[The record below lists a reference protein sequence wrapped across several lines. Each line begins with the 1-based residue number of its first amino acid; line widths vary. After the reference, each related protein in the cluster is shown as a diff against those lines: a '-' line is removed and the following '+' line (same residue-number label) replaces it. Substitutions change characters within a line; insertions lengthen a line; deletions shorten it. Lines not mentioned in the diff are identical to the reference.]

1 MVRVM
6 AMDMHMRRPHVH
18 PHLFRSNCMAP
29 HTSSHVRGPGHRC
42 PSHVCP
48 SHRCPSHT
56 VGVQAIG
63 LQAIELQAIELQ
75 AMYVQEECLV
85 VHRFQ
90 VHLHARTHE
99 RCAHTCNGHTHTH
112 TDTLSKNRQGQHTVA
127 ILFQA
132 RYLPRHWY
140 AAAMPPKEGYVR
152 VQSHSLGN
160 AIKQTISSGAFWRL
174 RARPNGRL
182 ENGPRR
188 TTKAAAEADLVA
200 ARRATTHEQ
209 YASTVRDICTRAR
222 HHSMT

>member
-1 MVRVM
+1 MARVM
-6 AMDMHMRRPHVH
+6 AMVMHMRRPHVH

-42 PSHVCP
+42 PSHRCP

-75 AMYVQEECLV
+75 AMYVQEERLAI
-85 VHRFQ
+85 HRFQ

-99 RCAHTCNGHTHTH
+99 RCAHTCNGHTHTHTH

-140 AAAMPPKEGYVR
+140 SAAMPPKEGYVR
-152 VQSHSLGN
+152 VQAHSLGN
-160 AIKQTISSGAFWRL
+160 VIKQTISNGAFGACVPDPMAGL
-174 RARPNGRL
+174 RMAHGEPPRRRRKQTWWL
-182 ENGPRR
+182 RDGPRH
-188 TTKAAAEADLVA
+188 
-200 ARRATTHEQ
+200 THNTP
-209 YASTVRDICTRAR
+209 ASCGTYVHEHDIIR
-222 HHSMT
+222 